1 MFLFCSVFEKELSG
15 YFDRSRRH
23 SRQHR
28 RCLCCLFVALGASTA
43 KTSFCTP
50 AKRVA
55 TASLSS
61 AHAKKMHLACD
72 TTQNKRVGW

>member
-15 YFDRSRRH
+15 YFDLSRRRSRQ
-23 SRQHR
+23 STAAA
-28 RCLCCLFVALGASTA
+28 LPVLFASTA

-55 TASLSS
+55 TAALLC
-61 AHAKKMHLACD
+61 AREENAFGL
-72 TTQNKRVGW
+72 